1 MTELLLGAASSWAQQ
16 LCLGSE
22 TLRPGLQPGAGA
34 GAGAGVGAGGG
45 RHQQEEE
52 QGQGRG
58 HDWGLGLRGHTM

>member
-22 TLRPGLQPGAGA
+22 TLRPGLQP
-34 GAGAGVGAGGG
+34 GAGVGAGGG

-58 HDWGLGLRGHTM
+58 HDWGLGLRGHTI

>member
-22 TLRPGLQPGAGA
+22 TLRPGLQPGAGT
-34 GAGAGVGAGGG
+34 GAGVGAGGG

>member
-34 GAGAGVGAGGG
+34 GAGAGGG